1 MAFKNIKS
9 LFIVEDET
17 KKTEE
22 KQEEKKT
29 VEQNSTQ
36 NNTKTTENT
45 DGDSKISWKTTTGTS
60 VSGNLSSSTE
70 QVAGEF
76 NQHIF
81 DSLTKAIADSNLPG
95 EDYLEYMQALKAMK
109 DLPLDESIKIQT
121 VLATLSTKGLTV
133 QRVLETADY
142 YLNVLESE
150 KKKFY
155 SVLDNQ
161 AKGAINAKKGKIL
174 ELEKL
179 NKDKAAQI
187 AALTNEINQI
197 HKEVES
203 INAEIDDSEN
213 KIKKT
218 ESSFLFT
225 FDKVA
230 DQIKQDVTKI
240 NNLKK

>member
-1 MAFKNIKS
+1 MAFKSIKN
-9 LFIVEDET
+9 LFIVEEET
-17 KKTEE
+17 KKMEE
-22 KQEEKKT
+22 QKDEKKP
-29 VEQNSTQ
+29 VEQNTTSKE
-36 NNTKTTENT
+36 TKTTENT
-45 DGDSKISWKTTTGTS
+45 VSDSKITWKTTTGTTDT
-60 VSGNLSSSTE
+60 GNISNTSE
-70 QVAGEF
+70 QSLGEF

-81 DSLTKAIADSNLPG
+81 DSLTKAISDSNLPG
-95 EDYLEYMQALKAMK
+95 EDYLEFMQSLKAMK
-109 DLPLDESIKIQT
+109 DLPLDENIKIQT

-142 YLNVLESE
+142 YLNVLEGE

-161 AKGAINAKKGKIL
+161 AKGAINAKKGKII

-187 AALTNEINQI
+187 AALTNEIQQI
-197 HKEVES
+197 HKEVEN
-203 INAEIDDSEN
+203 INSEIADSEN